1 MKTNNENIIG
11 MNGLALGS
19 VGVVKSEFCDLWFGT
34 HQTSSESC
42 EWDEVMEEEE
52 EVKGDEKCEE
62 EEKTNRAKFLGASE
76 EHQLAVKMRNG
87 DNVAWNR
94 LFEAFRPLAKST
106 AWQCFTAWRSGLEY
120 EDLVAWGYIG
130 LKEGLERFDPTRGSR
145 ISSFVTPYI
154 TKRVYRATAD
164 FGRLIRIPVN
174 QTEKLTAYYRFLR
187 DYEAENGVA
196 PSMEAA
202 AEAVGVRC
210 DRLEHLVSVTG
221 SVKSLDEEI
230 GDSGDG
236 CGGTFGDY
244 LGDSEADVFEGIAN
258 CETVSALY
266 DAINAMDK
274 RDAFIVNKR
283 FNLDGEGVCT
293 LDAIANI
300 LDLTRE
306 RVRQLE
312 KRALEQL
319 RKAVA

>member
-19 VGVVKSEFCDLWFGT
+19 VGVVKN
-34 HQTSSESC
+34 ESC
-42 EWDEVMEEEE
+42 DSWFDTHEMCGESREWDEVMEEEDE
-52 EVKGDEKCEE
+52 EKRDEECEQE
-62 EEKTNRAKFLGASE
+62 GKTNRTKFLTAPQ
-76 EHQLAVKMRNG
+76 EHQLAVAMMGGNTAAR
-87 DNVAWNR
+87 DR
-94 LFEAFRPLAKST
+94 LFEAFRPLAKRVAKQS
-106 AWQCFTAWRSGLEY
+106 FTAWRSGLEY

-130 LKEGLERFDPTRGSR
+130 LMEGLERFDPNRGVR
-145 ISSFVTPYI
+145 ISTFVTPYV
-154 TKRVYRATAD
+154 TKAVYRANAN

-187 DYEAENGVA
+187 DHEGESGVA
-196 PSMEAA
+196 PSMKAL

-210 DRLEHLVSVTG
+210 DRLEHLLSVTA
-221 SVKSLDEEI
+221 SVKSLDEEL

-236 CGGTFGDY
+236 FGGTFGDY
-244 LGDSEADVFEGIAN
+244 LGDSEEDVFEGIAN
-258 CETVSALY
+258 SETVSALY

-300 LDLTRE
+300 LDLTKE

-319 RKAVA
+319 RATVA